1 VRDVQTIQKFK
12 IIHVFGSSYCWLYL
26 NFVRV
31 GKLCESVCIIAV
43 KKKSNFSFITTNE
56 DTVKMRLCI

>member
-43 KKKSNFSFITTNE
+43 KKNRISHLSQQMKTRS
-56 DTVKMRLCI
+56 K